1 MGLCWIL
8 CLLLMLVSILST
20 GGVCPEYPVPKRAD
34 TTLHVAYLYQ
44 RITLGSLALCL
55 NHCLRGTKCKSIAY
69 TLTGECRLFTKSVED
84 DPSLATA
91 EIGTLYVSRSRL
103 HSVKHV
109 CLSVFFLPVSI
120 YVFVIYLG
128 NNENLVD
135 GISVILHVRGVIKSS
150 WTDTVQFL
158 SLNQF
163 R

>member
-20 GGVCPEYPVPKRAD
+20 GGVCPQYPVPKRAD

-55 NHCLRGTKCKSIAY
+55 NHCLRGAKCKSIAY

-84 DPSLATA
+84 DRSLATA

-109 CLSVFFLPVSI
+109 CLSVCLSVCLFFCLSLFI

-128 NNENLVD
+128 NNEYLVD
-135 GISVILHVRGVIKSS
+135 GISVILHV
-150 WTDTVQFL
+150 
-158 SLNQF
+158 
-163 R
+163 

>member
-20 GGVCPEYPVPKRAD
+20 GGVCPEYPVPKTAD

-109 CLSVFFLPVSI
+109 CLSVCLFSACL
-120 YVFVIYLG
+120 YLC
-128 NNENLVD
+128 
-135 GISVILHVRGVIKSS
+135 
-150 WTDTVQFL
+150 FCYL
-158 SLNQF
+158 S
-163 R
+163 RK

>member
-20 GGVCPEYPVPKRAD
+20 GGVCPQYPVPKRAD

-44 RITLGSLALCL
+44 RITLGSLALCV

-84 DPSLATA
+84 DPSLAIA

-109 CLSVFFLPVSI
+109 CLSVCLS
-120 YVFVIYLG
+120 VFC
-128 NNENLVD
+128 
-135 GISVILHVRGVIKSS
+135 SVC
-150 WTDTVQFL
+150 L
-158 SLNQF
+158 SLSMF
-163 R
+163 LLSISEITKIWLMELT